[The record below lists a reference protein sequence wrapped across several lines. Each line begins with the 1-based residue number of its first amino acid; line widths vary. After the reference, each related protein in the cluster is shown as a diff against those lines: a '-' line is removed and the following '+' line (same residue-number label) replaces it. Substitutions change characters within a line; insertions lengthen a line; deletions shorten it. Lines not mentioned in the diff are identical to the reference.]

1 MCKCN
6 YHISLLELR
15 VRNITSVIRD
25 LGYAIVRGAI
35 QFLRFPRV
43 RHGSIL
49 VLAAAHFTSP
59 GKKDCRTPGPARS
72 RVAPTNYR
80 HALGMATLRF
90 VWATTAFTVS
100 VHLQDE
106 PKLFSKKLQCTQ

>member
-6 YHISLLELR
+6 YHILLLELR

-49 VLAAAHFTSP
+49 VLAARISRHREKRTAAHL
-59 GKKDCRTPGPARS
+59 ARRGHAS
-72 RVAPTNYR
+72 HQPTT
-80 HALGMATLRF
+80 GTL
-90 VWATTAFTVS
+90 
-100 VHLQDE
+100 
-106 PKLFSKKLQCTQ
+106 